1 MEEGGDELDAFLA
14 SPVWQEFYR
23 QDPALA
29 ALDRA
34 PADRVIMSL
43 MRDDKGNNMYTVSTV
58 QAAYQVMMGRGL
70 HQPRGIERIA
80 IGEHMF
86 ELTIPDRRMRP
97 VVDADVDAALNKD
110 FDGELALRNFIF
122 FAEEAHREAGLPVP
136 IFDIECSHKVDA
148 ITRVMVVKWSYHLK
162 LKAESGHLLNMDE
175 MRAWLERIL
184 TIVKAAYTQTIDTE
198 RHARAASLVVYRY
211 YKVNGLKQEWF
222 PDTHIYSCHRVIRM
236 LGASKFPRPG
246 EAKRY
251 LLYPGMQSRD
261 EITLEQWDK
270 SRIMNIGT
278 GPLLVLPPAWLIVKE
293 KKDRIVDYSESSMTE
308 MRRLVKERNLL
319 LTTPTRV
326 MSEPDRIAYFQN
338 HYPVDLIARLWH
350 HPGQRMGMVQGI
362 DGRGEVFRKWIKTET
377 MGLTRNLR
385 TFMCDHNPG
394 ALSLHAGQAITH
406 VTTAPESGLVTHM
419 TQRELVIDLD
429 LDAWNVRDLLCGC
442 KEKMMCDICWLFI
455 EMASEVCRWL
465 LTGLYKLGTSL
476 PNSTFSS
483 ESRKSHVFSPHYP
496 MKIL

>member
-1 MEEGGDELDAFLA
+1 
-14 SPVWQEFYR
+14 
-23 QDPALA
+23 
-29 ALDRA
+29 
-34 PADRVIMSL
+34 
-43 MRDDKGNNMYTVSTV
+43 
-58 QAAYQVMMGRGL
+58 
-70 HQPRGIERIA
+70 
-80 IGEHMF
+80 
-86 ELTIPDRRMRP
+86 
-97 VVDADVDAALNKD
+97 
-110 FDGELALRNFIF
+110 
-122 FAEEAHREAGLPVP
+122 
-136 IFDIECSHKVDA
+136 
-148 ITRVMVVKWSYHLK
+148 
-162 LKAESGHLLNMDE
+162 
-175 MRAWLERIL
+175 
-184 TIVKAAYTQTIDTE
+184 
-198 RHARAASLVVYRY
+198 
-211 YKVNGLKQEWF
+211 
-222 PDTHIYSCHRVIRM
+222 
-236 LGASKFPRPG
+236 
-246 EAKRY
+246 
-251 LLYPGMQSRD
+251 MQSRD

-465 LTGLYKLGTSL
+465 LTELYKLGDMLAVYSGGRGCHLWWGAPHARVLTNREL
-476 PNSTFSS
+476 HLIADTLFAYPLTPERVNPDLLKAGTY
-483 ESRKSHVFSPHYP
+483 SHTLTPITRV
-496 MKIL
+496 M